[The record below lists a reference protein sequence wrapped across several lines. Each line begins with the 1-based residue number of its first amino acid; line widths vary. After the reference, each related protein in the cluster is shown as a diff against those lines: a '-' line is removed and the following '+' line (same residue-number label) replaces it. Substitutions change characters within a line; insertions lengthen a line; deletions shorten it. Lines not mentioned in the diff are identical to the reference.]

1 MFDTSDCKTALMVV
15 TAILVLAIIY
25 VMCTENVPSIDD
37 TVGAA
42 KELAKKSVDI
52 ATDGMKN
59 VKKSTGK
66 KQVSE
71 KKQKLPPRPISMD
84 YFNWK

>member
-1 MFDTSDCKTALMVV
+1 MFDTSDCKTALMAV